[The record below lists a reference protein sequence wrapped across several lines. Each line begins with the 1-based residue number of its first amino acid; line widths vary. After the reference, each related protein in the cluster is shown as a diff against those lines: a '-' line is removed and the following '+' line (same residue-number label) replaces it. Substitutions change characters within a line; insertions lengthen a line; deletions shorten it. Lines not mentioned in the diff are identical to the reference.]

1 MSKLFTLVFLLI
13 LGSSAFAQAERI
25 DLAKT
30 IKQERDLHKLID
42 TSFGGGTS
50 FRVGDS
56 DFFVAD
62 LQITSGLTVTESYL
76 FEAIGDELVFRA
88 VVPAGF
94 SKERKFE
101 FTDGQLIISDR
112 DQDEVKWEVIFK
124 LIQSEM

>member
-1 MSKLFTLVFLLI
+1 MSKLVTLFCLLFLV
-13 LGSSAFAQAERI
+13 SSAFAQDERI
-25 DLAKT
+25 DLANT
-30 IKQERDLHKLID
+30 IKQERDLHKLIE

-101 FTDGQLIISDR
+101 VEDGQLIISER